1 MKQRILRF
9 GLSRFPD
16 ATESS
21 QVLKTLEEINE
32 HYNEPVYS
40 ENWYM
45 ELADAYIAAVHCYER
60 FGNVFCRFIVDQIEE
75 RADFAILIDYIYRK
89 MNINEERVWEG
100 DKHIDNVSAT
110 KTVKRINYK
119 TGELTE
125 ETVNA

>member
-32 HYNEPVYS
+32 HYDEPMYS

-100 DKHIDNVSAT
+100 DKHVENVSTT

>member
-21 QVLKTLEEINE
+21 QIIKTLEEINE
-32 HYNEPVYS
+32 HYDEPMYS
-40 ENWYM
+40 DNWYM

-75 RADFAILIDYIYRK
+75 RADFVILIDYIYRK
-89 MNINEERVWEG
+89 MSLNEKRVWKG
-100 DKHIDNVSAT
+100 DKHIEKVSTT
-110 KTVKRINYK
+110 KTIKRINYK

-125 ETVNA
+125 EIVNA

>member
-21 QVLKTLEEINE
+21 QVLKTLEEIKE
-32 HYNEPVYS
+32 HYDEPMYS

-75 RADFAILIDYIYRK
+75 RTDFAILIDYIYRK

-100 DKHIDNVSAT
+100 DKHVENVSTT